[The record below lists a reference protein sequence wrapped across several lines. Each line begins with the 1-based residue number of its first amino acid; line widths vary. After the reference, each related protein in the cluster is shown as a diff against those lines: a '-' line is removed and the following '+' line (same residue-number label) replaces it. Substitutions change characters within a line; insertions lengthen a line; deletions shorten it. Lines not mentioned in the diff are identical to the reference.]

1 MNFKNELLSDAK
13 KFTNTQRYAVYIASA
28 LLFICMF
35 LKFWI
40 DVEASHMH
48 FAIALGVYLIFYVYL
63 VSKDGEGTAFSV
75 SQSDVKVESIFAA
88 AMTVLFLLI
97 VVIMHPLITSM
108 IDIALVGAASIINLI
123 VFLPH
128 ALSHNE

>member
-48 FAIALGVYLIFYVYL
+48 FAIALGAYLIFYVYL

-123 VFLPH
+123 VFLHH

>member
-1 MNFKNELLSDAK
+1 MNFKNELLSDGK

-40 DVEASHMH
+40 DVKASHMH
-48 FAIALGVYLIFYVYL
+48 FAIALGVYLIFYIYL
-63 VSKDGEGTAFSV
+63 VSKDSEDAKFSV

-88 AMTVLFLLI
+88 FMTVAFLL
-97 VVIMHPLITSM
+97 VVIVMYPLITNM
-108 IDIALVGAASIINLI
+108 IDIALVTAASIINLI
-123 VFLPH
+123 VFVPH

>member
-1 MNFKNELLSDAK
+1 MNFKNELLSDGK

-75 SQSDVKVESIFAA
+75 SQSDVKAESIFAA
-88 AMTVLFLLI
+88 AMTILFLLI